1 MEVEKLLLILHP
13 NKQGEIMYQAIKW
26 AIQHERYESFIDIKY
41 DNPSGGYSFYS
52 TKFPSLLFDTEEDA
66 EAIILDIPSEA
77 GFYKPLKLHLTAY
90 EAL

>member
-1 MEVEKLLLILHP
+1 
-13 NKQGEIMYQAIKW
+13 MYQAIKW

-52 TKFPSLLFDTEEDA
+52 TKFPSLLFDTEEA
-66 EAIILDIPSEA
+66 MILDIPSEA
-77 GFYKPLKLHLTAY
+77 GNYKVLKLHLTAY

>member
-1 MEVEKLLLILHP
+1 
-13 NKQGEIMYQAIKW
+13 MYQAIKW
-26 AIQHERYESFIDIKY
+26 AIQHEDESFIDVNY
-41 DNPSGGYSFYS
+41 DNPSRGYSFYS

-66 EAIILDIPSEA
+66 EAMILDIPSEA